1 MQFRWLPSGTCSGS
15 LGPAEIALAVALGLM
30 VSIAATAP
38 AVAVK
43 AIGVGLNPC
52 GTWTADRT
60 DRGVVTLPV
69 EQWVVGYL
77 SGVALWAP
85 NLDPMKG
92 IDAQAVWAW
101 MDYYCRAHPQVTI
114 RDAAEAFIQEHPGH

>member
-1 MQFRWLPSGTCSGS
+1 MTDGTS
-15 LGPAEIALAVALGLM
+15 PMTRALAVAPWLM
-30 VSIAATAP
+30 VSIAAPSP
-38 AVAVK
+38 ADAVK
-43 AIGVGLNPC
+43 AIGVGLDPC

-60 DRGVVTLPV
+60 DRAVVTLPV

-114 RDAAEAFIQEHPGH
+114 RDAAEVFIQEHPGH